1 MTTYFLIIDYINL
14 TNNFKYEK
22 ELELCSKLFTKIE
35 KYGLREDNT
44 INLNSIEIDKL
55 DLYQDIK
62 ESRNNIKIVSLKIIR
77 KDILLWAEIK
87 KKFQNTYIIG
97 PPVPSS

>member
-1 MTTYFLIIDYINL
+1 MPTYFLIIDYINL

-44 INLNSIEIDKL
+44 INLNSREIDKL
-55 DLYQDIK
+55 DLYQDIN
-62 ESRNNIKIVSLKIIR
+62 ESRNNIKIVNLKIIR
-77 KDILLWAEIK
+77 KDILLWNEIK

>member
-22 ELELCSKLFTKIE
+22 ELELDSRLFTKIE

-44 INLNSIEIDKL
+44 INLNSREIDKL

-77 KDILLWAEIK
+77 KDILLWNEIK
-87 KKFQNTYIIG
+87 KKFQNAYIIG